1 MLFYTMLGK
10 TWVLTA
16 RVIQLSQIAEST
28 LNFHHSKNVKLELKA
43 GVWQLIF
50 HLWKIQNYILGSKNK
65 LVK

>member
-1 MLFYTMLGK
+1 MLFYTVLGK

-16 RVIQLSQIAEST
+16 RVIQLSQTAEST
-28 LNFHHSKNVKLELKA
+28 LNFRHSRKVKLELNA

>member
-1 MLFYTMLGK
+1 MLFYTVLGK

-16 RVIQLSQIAEST
+16 RVIQLSQTAEST
-28 LNFHHSKNVKLELKA
+28 LNFRHSKNVKLELNA
-43 GVWQLIF
+43 GVWPLIF